1 MARSRKGQD
10 RYTDETWLIP
20 YADMLTLLLALFIVL
35 FAASAVDAERLERI
49 SQSLSIA
56 FQGSVGV
63 LDHPSPI
70 APIIPETVSNKK
82 EADPTSQEEFD
93 DLGLG
98 KIDYLALKEIQD
110 SIDRYIAEKDLG
122 LSLQTNLTQEGLMV
136 TILDNALFDS
146 GSAVV
151 RPEARELAREISE
164 LLVIDPPRHITV
176 SGHTDNVPI
185 NTAQFPS
192 NWDLSAARALN
203 FLKILLEN
211 TKLDPARFS
220 AIGYGEYRPV
230 APNDTPENRAKNRRV
245 EILIQPFD

>member
-1 MARSRKGQD
+1 MARLRKDQD
-10 RYTDETWLIP
+10 KHTDETWLIP

-35 FAASAVDAERLERI
+35 FAASAVDAERLNRI
-49 SQSLSIA
+49 SQSFNVAL
-56 FQGSVGV
+56 QGSMGV
-63 LDHPSPI
+63 FEHPSPI
-70 APIIPETVSNKK
+70 TPIVPETVSNKK
-82 EADPTSQEEFD
+82 DADSASVEGYD

-98 KIDYLALKEIQD
+98 PIDYLSLKEIQD

-146 GSAVV
+146 GSAVI
-151 RPEARELAREISE
+151 RPEARTLAKEISE

-185 NTAQFPS
+185 NNAQFPS

-211 TKLDPARFS
+211 SKLEPERFS